1 MSRLKLAICDT
12 DLTYLKRLDE
22 YIRNHIN
29 LSFDIHSFTDTK
41 ILADFAEKEDVKLLL
56 ISDENYWEMEEAG
69 RLGGF
74 RNILILE
81 EEAKGGCFCEGDSQ
95 GGRLIEHV
103 SKFQPAS
110 SIVSAVVDMCAS
122 VPDEFSELTLQAR
135 IGSSRIIGFYTPL
148 SRCGQTTL
156 AIKMGEQ
163 LAEKGKTILLSFES
177 FSNMC
182 GLIKEEPQEDIT
194 DLLYYADCE
203 KDKFC
208 LYVERIKRTENGLD
222 YVAPAKTALE
232 LKDVTSD
239 RIRELTELLA
249 KEAGYEYILLD
260 ISEYPDGFY
269 EILRMCQQVFMVTRQ
284 HPSDRY
290 RIRMFESVLDKNGCE
305 DIQGKLVKCQ
315 LPDIRDKTSYQV
327 ALEQMLSQE
336 GIAAGSKA

>member
-56 ISDENYWEMEEAG
+56 VSDGNYWKLEEEDS
-69 RLGGF
+69 LSKF

-81 EEAKGGCFCEGDSQ
+81 EEVRSSCVCESSAMN
-95 GGRLIEHV
+95 GRLIEHV

-110 SIVSAVVDMCAS
+110 SIVEAVVDMCAS

-148 SRCGQTTL
+148 SRCGQTTM
-156 AIKMGEQ
+156 AIKMGELLSQ
-163 LAEKGKTILLSFES
+163 KGKTILLSFES
-177 FSNMC
+177 FSSMC

-208 LYVERIKRTENGLD
+208 LYLERIKRTENGLD

-239 RIRELTELLA
+239 RIGELTELLA

-260 ISEYPDGFY
+260 ITEYPEGFY
-269 EILRMCQQVFMVTRQ
+269 EILRMCKEVFMVTRP

-290 RIRMFESVLDKNGCE
+290 RLRMFESILDKNGCE
-305 DIQGKLVKCQ
+305 DIQGRIVKCQ
-315 LPDIRDKTSYQV
+315 LPDLRDKAQYSG
-327 ALEQMLSQE
+327 ALLQLLIQE
-336 GIAAGSKA
+336 GIADGTKA